1 MADERQE
8 PGNEPADRADDRT
21 AALPPQ
27 PGDTAAVPPAGADA
41 TSALPPAGGDR
52 TAALP
57 PAGGDRTAA
66 LPPTSGDRT
75 AALPPTAGGA
85 PAASGSDRGP
95 AWSGRAG
102 VPPPRPAAA
111 GSPPEWGGGE
121 YYEQSDRRWW
131 MPILVGVVA
140 LILIGVLIFGGW
152 LILQSTG
159 DGDAPPAPSPSPT
172 ASPTPR
178 PTSAAPT
185 TASPTPEQTTPA
197 SVPMPPLVG
206 LPRQAATDLLDGL
219 SIDYQVRLRPS
230 NRPAGTV
237 IETDPAAGEPVAEGE
252 PVILVVAEAASPE
265 PGPTGPST
273 SAGPDPND

>member
-8 PGNEPADRADDRT
+8 PGNEPVDRADDPT
-21 AALPPQ
+21 AALPPR
-27 PGDTAAVPPAGADA
+27 PTDATAAMPPTGGDA
-41 TSALPPAGGDR
+41 TAAMPPTGGDQ
-52 TAALP
+52 
-57 PAGGDRTAA
+57 
-66 LPPTSGDRT
+66 T
-75 AALPPTAGGA
+75 AALPPTAGGVPVSPAA
-85 PAASGSDRGP
+85 PAPDRGP

-102 VPPPRPAAA
+102 VPPPRSAVA
-111 GSPPEWGGGE
+111 GTPPEWGGGE

-185 TASPTPEQTTPA
+185 TASPTPQETTPA
-197 SVPMPPLVG
+197 SVSMPPLVG

-219 SIDYQVRLRPS
+219 GIDYQIRLRPS

-237 IETDPAAGEPVAEGE
+237 IETDPAAGEPVEEGE
-252 PVILVVAEAASPE
+252 PVTLVVAEPASPE
-265 PGPTGPST
+265 PDPTGPSA
-273 SAGPDPND
+273 SAGPGSND